1 MNTPSGN
8 SNGAPR
14 SQKPNPLRP
23 LRKKPV
29 NPLVASSRK
38 PAPKPHRPPS
48 NGAQSASA
56 QAAAN
61 GAKSNVEEL
70 RKQHGGWS
78 EPPPPFPFND
88 IPIMTTKRALLDG
101 IRYHLMKF
109 SQTKLGDKP
118 IDPTDQDE
126 FARPVTLHRR
136 DARQPP
142 PGRVVKEEEPERPPM
157 NEQEAER
164 LAQIKAEREAQRAID
179 QAKIAPVAKEVIAK
193 RPKKQKEE
201 RTMFNRAPKTSA
213 AKKESDLRYEEALPW
228 HLEDADGK
236 NVWVG
241 SYVAALSESSVAFM
255 IDKSVFRMIPLE
267 KSYKFNAKPPFQPFT
282 IDQAEAFM
290 NRKVDVGRWVMK
302 DEEKRAGLN
311 DLEATRRMLYGR
323 GQMIK
328 TESDTFK
335 AASRAEKMDH
345 DELDV
350 SGDEFQDDDE
360 APHFERNDD
369 EDMKESKDRIRR
381 EQLGAN
387 LFGEGDEQEVDKEL
401 QEQLRE
407 ELERQK
413 YGKTTK
419 KALIKRD
426 REDIYESDDSGSN
439 PWSSS
444 SDEDSSD
451 EEEEAGKEDE
461 KKEGDNKDAQTD
473 AKSKLSSSKG
483 STTPQGKQ
491 KLPEAGKK
499 GKSLK
504 RAGSPALSESSGN
517 ESTRK
522 KLKKSSAAAPESRP
536 STPGLPQT
544 NTVRRPKITA
554 GSGSD
559 GEVTA
564 GEMSDGAMQ
573 KKKIKLVGSSRG
585 TPSVSRAGSPN
596 PATAGTAAAAAA
608 SSSSASLTGGLIE
621 PWEILEKIPVDGITI
636 GDLIN
641 LFQGRVGD
649 GPGRMPRQE
658 WIGLVKQLC
667 DYGPDKRLRR
677 RK

>member
-1 MNTPSGN
+1 MSAPSGN
-8 SNGAPR
+8 PNGPPR
-14 SQKPNPLRP
+14 SQKSNPLRP
-23 LRKKPV
+23 LRKRPV
-29 NPLVASSRK
+29 NPLVSSSRK
-38 PAPKPHRPPS
+38 PAPKPNRPPTNNAAS
-48 NGAQSASA
+48 TSA
-56 QAAAN
+56 QATAN
-61 GAKSNVEEL
+61 GSKPNIEEL
-70 RKQHGGWS
+70 RKQYGGWS
-78 EPPPPFPFND
+78 EPPPPYPFND
-88 IPIMTTKRALLDG
+88 IPIMTTKKALLNG

-142 PGRVVKEEEPERPPM
+142 PGRVVKEEEPERPPVD
-157 NEQEAER
+157 EQEAER
-164 LAQIKAEREAQRAID
+164 MAQIKAEREAQRAID
-179 QAKIAPVAKEVIAK
+179 QAKIAPVAKEVAPK

-201 RTMFNRAPKTSA
+201 KTMFNRAPKTSA

-255 IDKSVFRMIPLE
+255 IDKSVFRMVPLE

-290 NRKVDVGRWVMK
+290 TRKVDVGRWVMK
-302 DEEKRAGLN
+302 DEEKKAGLN

-335 AASRAEKMDH
+335 AASRAEKMEH

-360 APHFERNDD
+360 TPHFERNDD
-369 EDMKESKDRIRR
+369 EDTKDSKERIRR

-426 REDIYESDDSGSN
+426 REDIYESDNSGSN

-444 SDEDSSD
+444 SDDDSSD
-451 EEEEAGKEDE
+451 EEDEAGKDDE
-461 KKEGDNKDAQTD
+461 KKEGENKEGQGDGKD
-473 AKSKLSSSKG
+473 KSKSQSAKG

-491 KLPEAGKK
+491 KLSEMGKK

-522 KLKKSSAAAPESRP
+522 KFKKASGAATDSRP
-536 STPGLPQT
+536 STPGLQT

-559 GEVTA
+559 GEFTA

-573 KKKIKLVGSSRG
+573 KKKIKLIGSSRG
-585 TPSVSRAGSPN
+585 TPSASRAGSPN
-596 PATAGTAAAAAA
+596 PAQAGASP
-608 SSSSASLTGGLIE
+608 SSSGGLIE
-621 PWEILEKIPVDGITI
+621 SWEILEKIPADGITI